1 VSPLRLD
8 RHGVTVPFRVLLDSE
23 VARLSGSSLPAR
35 PWHPQNAWPTRYSVH
50 RPCSRTR
57 LLEHSSPGVR
67 TSFTVLPKPLPTT
80 SRSGAPLLGFFAP
93 SAHKEERVH
102 VLRVA
107 PDEADGCPAATSS
120 LAWKPPG
127 CPGSLAR
134 PTLPASVPLTGFLNL
149 SAVLFLSPPSRHIS
163 GRWHSWGSHP
173 PGVCSFHEAPATR
186 HRRHTFMTFFLQ
198 IGQGPRPRE
207 GPSAG
212 ALCRCLGSQPQCH
225 YRLQGLQPRGSR
237 SAPWNRISVSIGR
250 PAPHGLQPPHGL
262 NRG

>member
-102 VLRVA
+102 VLPGCSGESLPVA
-107 PDEADGCPAATSS
+107 QQSPSRLASEAAPVTRGCWQGPSCQLRCRSQVFPTSQRTFSS
-120 LAWKPPG
+120 L
-127 CPGSLAR
+127 CR
-134 PTLPASVPLTGFLNL
+134 PAIFQAGGALGVHTLQGF
-149 SAVLFLSPPSRHIS
+149 V
-163 GRWHSWGSHP
+163 
-173 PGVCSFHEAPATR
+173 
-186 HRRHTFMTFFLQ
+186 
-198 IGQGPRPRE
+198 
-207 GPSAG
+207 PSAK
-212 ALCRCLGSQPQCH
+212 PQQ
-225 YRLQGLQPRGSR
+225 LVAAGVPS
-237 SAPWNRISVSIGR
+237 
-250 PAPHGLQPPHGL
+250 
-262 NRG
+262 